1 MMYEWMKE
9 FAIAGACGMILA
21 IDIFGIYYWIK
32 ALVLFIRKKIKGRKD
47 GKIVTESKQ

>member
-9 FAIAGACGMILA
+9 FVIAGACGMILA

-32 ALVLFIRKKIKGRKD
+32 ALVLFIRKKIKGHKED
-47 GKIVTESKQ
+47 KIATENQQ